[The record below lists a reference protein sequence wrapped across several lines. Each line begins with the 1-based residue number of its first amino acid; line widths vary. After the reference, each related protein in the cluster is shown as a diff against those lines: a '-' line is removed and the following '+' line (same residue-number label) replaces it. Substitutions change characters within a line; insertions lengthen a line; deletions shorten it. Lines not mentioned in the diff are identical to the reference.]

1 MIRTTWT
8 LAAIL
13 LLISAVARAE
23 LEWDAAM
30 AGEHRSEQNKAR
42 DVYRHPK
49 ETLTFF
55 GLDAGMTVMEVS
67 PGGVPRFSAR

>member
-13 LLISAVARAE
+13 LLISAVARAD
-23 LEWDAAM
+23 LDWDAALT
-30 AGEHRSEQNKAR
+30 GEHRAEQNKAR
-42 DVYRHPK
+42 DAYRHPA

-55 GLDAGMTVMEVS
+55 GLDAGMAVM
-67 PGGVPRFSAR
+67 